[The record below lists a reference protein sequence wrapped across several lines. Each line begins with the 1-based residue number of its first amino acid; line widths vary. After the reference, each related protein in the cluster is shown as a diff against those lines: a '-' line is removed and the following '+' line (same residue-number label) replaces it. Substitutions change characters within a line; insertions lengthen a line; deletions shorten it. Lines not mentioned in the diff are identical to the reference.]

1 MCERLNRW
9 ADIINN
15 KSLNLMSDDELSWI
29 NVPKPLNKEEEIFI
43 QDTLIN
49 NGAIPLHNLEVGKTY
64 VGFCRNASEAI
75 WQGEK
80 FVYQRYKW
88 GTTYPEEINHFQN
101 DDGYDVFVPVRLK
114 AISNKFDKSIAD
126 SITETGK
133 QLMEN
138 LLTEMKKK

>member
-114 AISNKFDKSIAD
+114 AITNKFDKAIAD
-126 SITETGK
+126 RITET
-133 QLMEN
+133 
-138 LLTEMKKK
+138 

>member
-64 VGFCRNASEAI
+64 VGFCRNSSEAI

-114 AISNKFDKSIAD
+114 AITNKFDKAIAD
-126 SITETGK
+126 RITET
-133 QLMEN
+133 
-138 LLTEMKKK
+138 

>member
-64 VGFCRNASEAI
+64 VGFFRNASEAI

-114 AISNKFDKSIAD
+114 AITNKFDKAIAD
-126 SITETGK
+126 RITET
-133 QLMEN
+133 
-138 LLTEMKKK
+138 

>member
-114 AISNKFDKSIAD
+114 AITNKFDKAFAD
-126 SITETGK
+126 RITET
-133 QLMEN
+133 
-138 LLTEMKKK
+138 